1 MSKYFTNIEVQDR
14 KGNPNDLFTFKM
26 KDVLISS
33 VIGNCL
39 RRVIGLDIPVYSISP
54 ESFVVLKNTSSWD
67 KDRLIHQLS
76 YLPLIQESF
85 EKIDLN
91 MVELHLDI
99 KNESKENID
108 ILSNRLKFYNKEK
121 DKNIDNDN
129 FILYDNYLLVE
140 DFLPF
145 QEIKLKCQVE
155 YKTKRNSSAIH
166 QAGTVG
172 LDYVIDSKD
181 NSRNFPSEISFIVT
195 LQTGINPKQL
205 ILKAFD
211 ILINRFD
218 NIEKAI
224 EEKDSSVFYIE
235 LNRNNRYDFVFIGED
250 HTLGSLIEKW
260 NNRHDTN
267 SVTGYRLTTDTKSI
281 KIDYGLSKFSVK
293 LEIDNDVT
301 KDKILDSVEK
311 SIYISEK
318 DEKKQRDETVKSFLI
333 NLDRIRKY
341 LSSLKT
347 DFEKVKINNI
357 PLEDFNKT
365 YFNNRTL
372 RANRLKK

>member
-1 MSKYFTNIEVQDR
+1 MQALGSIALGINL
-14 KGNPNDLFTFKM
+14 LFLKSS
-26 KDVLISS
+26 LI
-33 VIGNCL
+33 
-39 RRVIGLDIPVYSISP
+39 
-54 ESFVVLKNTSSWD
+54 
-67 KDRLIHQLS
+67 
-76 YLPLIQESF
+76 
-85 EKIDLN
+85 
-91 MVELHLDI
+91 
-99 KNESKENID
+99 
-108 ILSNRLKFYNKEK
+108 ILS
-121 DKNIDNDN
+121 
-129 FILYDNYLLVE
+129 
-140 DFLPF
+140 
-145 QEIKLKCQVE
+145 
-155 YKTKRNSSAIH
+155 A
-166 QAGTVG
+166 A
-172 LDYVIDSKD
+172 
-181 NSRNFPSEISFIVT
+181 
-195 LQTGINPKQL
+195 
-205 ILKAFD
+205 
-211 ILINRFD
+211 
-218 NIEKAI
+218 
-224 EEKDSSVFYIE
+224 EKDSSVFYIE